1 MSRVRKWS
9 ALVATAAIVLLPAQ
23 AAVAARGNP
32 IGLGPIGFATD
43 QVDVTQDFAVTD
55 LTWSITDSDA
65 VARALRGTVELRP
78 FVGDQPV
85 ESARTIAFGLGLGY
99 PYVSSESGNAQ
110 SSAYRFEF
118 LVPREG
124 VAENVVWRV
133 TKVTAEDD
141 QGHKRTF
148 KMPGAEL
155 AVTGLVDTTG
165 PEIRIAATDVGQL
178 REVYDPGTGVA
189 LRYRFE
195 ITDEGSAPAK
205 GRIILRGP
213 GGSMLTGK
221 FQVADNGYQKT
232 CGDGSNFYDP
242 FFLSCTAV
250 VQVPAGSPSGT
261 WTPARVDVW
270 DRAGNLTRLAAPENV
285 PAITVSRND
294 VITASDF
301 QLPATVSAP
310 AQGVPSADLTFAV
323 SGAVGGLAAVDLDSD
338 ICTQV
343 SHAPVIGADGRV
355 SVKIEIRSLTGR
367 CTLTG
372 VKLTDTA
379 GHVSLY
385 GSSHGN
391 TDLGLTVVVV

>member
-1 MSRVRKWS
+1 MPRVRKWF
-9 ALVATAAIVLLPAQ
+9 ALLATTTIALLPAQ
-23 AAVAARGNP
+23 VAVAARGNP

-65 VARALRGTVELRP
+65 VARELRGTVELRP
-78 FVGDQPV
+78 FVGDKPV
-85 ESARTIAFGLGLGY
+85 ESARTIAFGLGRGH
-99 PYVSSESGNAQ
+99 PYVGSESGNAQ
-110 SSAYRFEF
+110 SSAYRFGF
-118 LVPREG
+118 LVPRGG
-124 VAENVVWRV
+124 VAANVVWRV
-133 TKVTAEDD
+133 SKVTAEDD

-165 PEIRIAATDVGQL
+165 PELKIASADVGQIH
-178 REVYDPGTGVA
+178 EVYDPGTGVA
-189 LRYRFE
+189 LRYRFD
-195 ITDEGSAPAK
+195 IMDEGSTPAK
-205 GRIILRGP
+205 GRIILRAP
-213 GGSMLTGK
+213 GGRTLTGT
-221 FQVADNGYQKT
+221 FHVADNGYEKT

-242 FFLSCTAV
+242 FSLSCTAT

-261 WTPARVDVW
+261 WTPARIDVW
-270 DRAGNLTRLAAPENV
+270 DRAGNLTRLIAPENV

-310 AQGVPSADLTFAV
+310 PQGVPSADLTFAV
-323 SGAVGGLAAVDLDSD
+323 SGGVGGLASVDVDSD
-338 ICTQV
+338 VCTQV
-343 SHAPVIGADGRV
+343 SRTPVIDADGRA
-355 SVKIEIRSLTGR
+355 SVKIEVRSLTGR
-367 CTLTG
+367 CTVTG

-379 GHVSLY
+379 GNVSFY
-385 GSSHGN
+385 GSAHGN